1 MNVVLGITGGI
12 AAYKGAEIISRL
24 KKKGIDVKVIMTENA
39 KQFISPLT
47 LQTLS
52 GYPVYY
58 DTFKHATENYEIDHI
73 SLAKWADIMLIAPAT
88 ANIISKVC
96 HGIAD
101 DLLSTTIMATR
112 GQVVFA
118 PAMNTNMY
126 KNPILQDNIEALK
139 KRGYMFIPPAKGLL
153 ACGDV
158 GEGRL
163 AEVDD
168 IVAEVVGLLRQRD
181 DLKGTKVLVTAGPTR
196 EYIDPVRFISNPSSG
211 RMGYAIADACRKRG
225 AEVHL
230 ITGPTNIKTP
240 VGVHVYRVETAYEM
254 YDAVMS
260 LFGQCQIVFKTA
272 AVGDYRPDMV
282 SSQKIKKDAD
292 DLVIRFVKNPD
303 ILKELGRRKKNQI
316 LVGFAAETENI
327 EVYANKK
334 LKEKN
339 LDFIFV
345 NDVSKTGAGFAG
357 DTNGGILLCA
367 DGDRLEMSITK
378 KEIIAQRILDV
389 IIDRKL
395 DK

>member
-1 MNVVLGITGGI
+1 
-12 AAYKGAEIISRL
+12 
-24 KKKGIDVKVIMTENA
+24 
-39 KQFISPLT
+39 
-47 LQTLS
+47 
-52 GYPVYY
+52 
-58 DTFKHATENYEIDHI
+58 
-73 SLAKWADIMLIAPAT
+73 
-88 ANIISKVC
+88 
-96 HGIAD
+96 
-101 DLLSTTIMATR
+101 
-112 GQVVFA
+112 
-118 PAMNTNMY
+118 
-126 KNPILQDNIEALK
+126 
-139 KRGYMFIPPAKGLL
+139 MFIPPAKGLL

-181 DLKGTKVLVTAGPTR
+181 DLKGIKVLVTAGPTR
-196 EYIDPVRFISNPSSG
+196 EYIDPVRFVSNPSSG

-230 ITGPTNIKTP
+230 ITGPTNIKAP
-240 VGVHVYRVETAYEM
+240 FGVHVYRVETAYEM

-260 LFGQCQIVFKTA
+260 LFDQCQIVFKTA

-327 EVYANKK
+327 EAYANKK

-378 KEIIAQRILDV
+378 KEIIAQHILDV